1 MRRVA
6 ATALAGV
13 ALLAAACGGGGSGS
27 DDDGPAAVAPAV
39 RQPLA
44 LDERTETFVDTSRT
58 TEAHATVA
66 ESGSRSLPTR
76 ILSPAGGQGGGPYP
90 LIVFAHGSGGLGTR
104 YDVLLRTWAAAGH
117 VVAAPAFP
125 IAREDAGA
133 GAGDWQQDLP
143 KLPGDMTFVIDQIL
157 RLNADDGSPLQ
168 GAVDP
173 NRIGVAGH
181 SMGGM
186 TALAVAGNT
195 CCHDARIKAA
205 VILAGRET
213 PFGSGQFWSRIKT
226 PLLLVHGDA
235 DYSVLYG
242 DGRKAFANAPPPRF
256 LLTIV
261 NGDHGT
267 PFTGDRENPQASL
280 VTDVTLD
287 FLDHYLRSVPEGL
300 DHLQARAAA
309 PGIAKLEQ
317 ER

>member
-1 MRRVA
+1 M
-6 ATALAGV
+6 
-13 ALLAAACGGGGSGS
+13 ALLAAACGGGGSGGGS
-27 DDDGPAAVAPAV
+27 DDGSTAVAPAV

-44 LDERTETFVDTSRT
+44 LEERTETFTDTSRT
-58 TEAHATVA
+58 TEAHSTVA
-66 ESGSRSLPTR
+66 AAESRTLPTR
-76 ILSPAGGQGGGPYP
+76 ILSPTGGQVGGPYP
-90 LIVFAHGSGGLGTR
+90 LIVFAHGSGGLGTG

-125 IAREDAGA
+125 IARDDAA
-133 GAGDWQQDLP
+133 AGDWQLDLP
-143 KLPGDMTFVIDQIL
+143 KLPGDMTFVIDQVL
-157 RLNADDGSPLQ
+157 RLNADAGSPLR

-195 CCHDARIKAA
+195 CCHDPRIKAA

-213 PFGSGQFWSRIKT
+213 PFGSGQFWSRIRT

-235 DYSVLYG
+235 DYNVVYG
-242 DGRKAFANAPPPRF
+242 DGRRAYANAPPPRF

-267 PFTGDRENPQASL
+267 PFTGDRENAQASL

-287 FLDHYLRSVPEGL
+287 FFDQYLRSVPEGL
-300 DHLQARAAA
+300 DRLQARADA
-309 PGIAKLEQ
+309 PGVAKLEQ

>member
-1 MRRVA
+1 MRRWA
-6 ATALAGV
+6 AAVLAGM
-13 ALLAAACGGGGSGS
+13 ACLAAACGGGGS
-27 DDDGPAAVAPAV
+27 DGGPTAVAPAV
-39 RQPLA
+39 RQPLTVE
-44 LDERTETFVDTSRT
+44 ERTETFVDTSRT
-58 TEAHATVA
+58 TEAHSTVA
-66 ESGSRSLPTR
+66 ASASRPLPTR
-76 ILSPAGGQGGGPYP
+76 ILFPAGGQAGTPYP
-90 LIVFAHGSGGLGTR
+90 LIVFAHGSGGLGTG

-125 IAREDAGA
+125 IARDDAAA
-133 GAGDWQQDLP
+133 GEWQQDLP
-143 KLPGDMTFVIDQIL
+143 KLPGDMAFVIDEVL
-157 RLNADDGSPLQ
+157 RLNADAGSSLG

-235 DYSVLYG
+235 DYSVVYA

-267 PFTGDRENPQASL
+267 PFTGDPDNAQAGL

-287 FLDHYLRSVPEGL
+287 FFDHYLRSVPEGL
-300 DHLQARAAA
+300 DRLQARADA
-309 PGIAKLEQ
+309 PGVARLEQ